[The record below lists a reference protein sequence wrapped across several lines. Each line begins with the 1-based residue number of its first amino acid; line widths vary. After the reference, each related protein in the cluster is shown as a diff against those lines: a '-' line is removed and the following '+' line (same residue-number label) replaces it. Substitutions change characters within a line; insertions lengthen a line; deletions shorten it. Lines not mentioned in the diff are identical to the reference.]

1 MPEVRNRYE
10 GALRWVQASGSG
22 SGWVTASGAPTALM
36 GFVRNFTWTSANNI
50 ATISDRGIPNHHK
63 LVSKEAI
70 NGSFDVAW
78 AATAQFPNPS
88 AGAGASV
95 PMVHLEL
102 KMTAPEAGAAFFYQF
117 HGAALTQ
124 RQFTE
129 GDQEN
134 ALSFQFV
141 ALAMNGP
148 TASGYI
154 G

>member
-1 MPEVRNRYE
+1 
-10 GALRWVQASGSG
+10 
-22 SGWVTASGAPTALM
+22 
-36 GFVRNFTWTSANNI
+36 
-50 ATISDRGIPNHHK
+50 
-63 LVSKEAI
+63 
-70 NGSFDVAW
+70 VAW

-88 AGAGASV
+88 AEAGASV